1 MSAVAKLISC
11 RKKSESKING
21 MLRTIAERMLLSR
34 NTDNVIQ
41 LTLSVG
47 NLGDGVLCI
56 FKSLKTNCS
65 FFFFH
70 FIPCMSSLFP
80 VKSNVHGLFLTAKT
94 ENQTKSEMHT
104 SHS

>member
-1 MSAVAKLISC
+1 MGYCAFSKAQKQTVA
-11 RKKSESKING
+11 
-21 MLRTIAERMLLSR
+21 
-34 NTDNVIQ
+34 
-41 LTLSVG
+41 
-47 NLGDGVLCI
+47 
-56 FKSLKTNCS
+56 